1 LVLTEQPGMDGRGVR
16 RHVDAGTHIAG
27 ERHLG
32 QRGIEAAVGDVV
44 TRGDEPLTDQ
54 LTDEIPIA
62 SFHGEIDRW
71 RRSVLATFHL
81 QQVELSAEVPG
92 CGTDRHDRLLRIDET
107 DAHRALEIVDD
118 AYAAY
123 DGGGL
128 YRASVRL
135 VVKGHVAGHYRE
147 VERQTGG
154 PHPFD
159 AADELPHCLW
169 PLGVAEVHVVRDR
182 QRPRTYGRKIPP
194 RLGNGLPP
202 SRHRIGSA

>member
-1 LVLTEQPGMDGRGVR
+1 
-16 RHVDAGTHIAG
+16 
-27 ERHLG
+27 
-32 QRGIEAAVGDVV
+32 
-44 TRGDEPLTDQ
+44 
-54 LTDEIPIA
+54 
-62 SFHGEIDRW
+62 
-71 RRSVLATFHL
+71 
-81 QQVELSAEVPG
+81 PG
-92 CGTDRHDRLLRIDET
+92 CDTDRHDRLLRIDET

-159 AADELPHCLW
+159 AADELPHCLR
-169 PLGVAEVHVVRDR
+169 PLGVAEVHVVGDR
-182 QRPRTYGRKIPP
+182 QRPRTYCRKVPP
-194 RLGNGLPP
+194 RLGNGLHP
-202 SRHRIGSA
+202 SRHRIGNAISRGAVASQRQTSVSAMDSDNGSVPTSSLHRVGHDHLVVLFPNPG